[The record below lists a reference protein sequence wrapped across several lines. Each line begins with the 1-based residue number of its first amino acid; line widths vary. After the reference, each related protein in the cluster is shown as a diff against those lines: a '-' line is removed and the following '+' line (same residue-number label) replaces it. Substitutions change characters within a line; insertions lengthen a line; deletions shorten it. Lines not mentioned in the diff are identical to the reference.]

1 MGITVIINL
10 ACIRPGFLTLNRL
23 ISRFCFELINTSKL
37 EVLENK

>member
-1 MGITVIINL
+1 MGITVIIKL
-10 ACIRPGFLTLNRL
+10 KCSRPVFLIFNRL

>member
-1 MGITVIINL
+1 MGIAVIINSQYV
-10 ACIRPGFLTLNRL
+10 RPVFLTLNRL